1 MFGFS
6 GAIKMEIY
14 PLCCIFA
21 RQNQPT
27 MWYRRAL
34 KISIIFLYL
43 IIIAGAVVRMTG
55 SGMGCP
61 DWPQCFGYLIPPTQE
76 SELKFKPNHAY
87 EEGQVI
93 ILGESLRVAAS
104 DFKSG
109 DSYSETNWNTYDKHD
124 YAAFN
129 VWHTWIEYINRLV
142 TALAGIPILLMI
154 IMAFWY
160 WKGRFWLIMGSFM
173 VLPLM
178 LFQAWL
184 GKQVVD
190 SNLLPVKITIHMIAA
205 LVIVALLLWLWFKS
219 QQKERTELKD
229 TVDMSTLSRKRTSEL
244 HDHRESEAI
253 KRNTLKTHDT
263 LFKNLVLVAFVAT
276 LVQVAFGTQV
286 RQYVDERVAAVGYEA
301 KELWLV
307 PATLM
312 FYVHRSFSII
322 ITLLNGF
329 LFYRNRKLELGHSKL
344 MNWMLGCIALEVLTG
359 ILMYYVHFPFGTQPL
374 HLVIASVLFGIQFY
388 VWLESLG
395 RKDAII
401 A

>member
-1 MFGFS
+1 
-6 GAIKMEIY
+6 
-14 PLCCIFA
+14 
-21 RQNQPT
+21 

-34 KISIIFLYL
+34 KTSLIFLYL

-61 DWPQCFGYLIPPTQE
+61 DWPQCFGYLVPPTQE
-76 SELKFKPNHAY
+76 SQLQFKPNHSY
-87 EEGQVI
+87 EKGQVI
-93 ILGESLRVAAS
+93 ILEESLRVATTNFTA
-104 DFKSG
+104 G
-109 DSYSETNWNTYDKHD
+109 DTYQETNWTPYEKHD

-142 TALAGIPILLMI
+142 TALAGLPILLMI

-160 WKGRFWLIMGSFM
+160 WKGRFWLIIGSFM

-219 QQKERTELKD
+219 QQKEQTVLGD
-229 TVDMSTLSRKRTSEL
+229 TVAMITLSRKR
-244 HDHRESEAI
+244 
-253 KRNTLKTHDT
+253 NTLKKHDT
-263 LFKNLVLVAFVAT
+263 LFRNLVLVAFGAT

-312 FYVHRSFSII
+312 FYVHRSFSIL
-322 ITLLNGF
+322 ITVLNGY
-329 LFYRNRKLELGHSKL
+329 LFYRNRKLLLGHNQL
-344 MNWMLGCIALEVLTG
+344 MNWMLGLIGIEVLTG
-359 ILMYYVHFPFGTQPL
+359 VLMYYVDFPFGTQPL
-374 HLVIASVLFGIQFY
+374 HLVVASLLFGVQFY
-388 VWLESLG
+388 VWLESRG
-395 RKDAII
+395 TVKSA
-401 A
+401 ATVA